1 MSAIQAQTV
10 RFTRRF
16 AAPRER
22 VFRAWTNAQELKEW
36 WRPNGF
42 TTGAVEIDLRE
53 GGRYCIAM
61 QPPQGEVRYVQGTY
75 VEVRPPERLVMT
87 WAAKGS
93 PRHDGHESLLTIE
106 FVADGEAT
114 EVILTHERLPDAFV
128 GDHSA
133 GWRST
138 LDHLSA
144 YLRREPRP

>member
-1 MSAIQAQTV
+1 MSATKAQTL

-42 TTGAVEIDLRE
+42 TTGSVEIDLRE
-53 GGRYCIAM
+53 GGRYSIAM
-61 QPPQGEVRYVQGTY
+61 QPPRGEVRYVRGTY

-87 WAAKGS
+87 WSTKGS
-93 PRHDGHESLLTIE
+93 PRHDGPESLLTIE
-106 FVADGEAT
+106 FIADGAAT
-114 EVILTHERLPDAFV
+114 EVILTHEHLPGIFV
-128 GDHSA
+128 SDHSA

-138 LDHLSA
+138 LDHLSD
-144 YLRREPRP
+144 YLQRDSRP